1 MNKHSQQPASNNQ
14 PATASNSQPAS
25 TDITSMFNYG
35 DYGDDDDY
43 GVNPR
48 LKKLEKLASA
58 KVNAKVKASTKN
70 LRTVGNNYKQF
81 VTTQSTPQEASWDW
95 NGSFDPDL
103 ETYDVI
109 VFTVFL
115 EDYEYFD
122 MLYPITWW

>member
-1 MNKHSQQPASNNQ
+1 
-14 PATASNSQPAS
+14 
-25 TDITSMFNYG
+25 MFNYG
-35 DYGDDDDY
+35 DYGDYGDY
-43 GVNPR
+43 VVNTS
-48 LKKLEKLASA
+48 LKKLEKLDSA
-58 KVNAKVKASTKN
+58 KVKAKTKAKAKVKASTKN

>member
-1 MNKHSQQPASNNQ
+1 
-14 PATASNSQPAS
+14 
-25 TDITSMFNYG
+25 MFNYDDDG
-35 DYGDDDDY
+35 DYDDY
-43 GVNPR
+43 DDYVVNPR
-48 LKKLEKLASA
+48 LKKPEKLASA
-58 KVNAKVKASTKN
+58 KVKAKAKAKTKALANVKASTKN

-115 EDYEYFD
+115 EDWEYFD